1 MGEEDG
7 EIGGGG
13 RVLRSAPWRAAARW
27 GRFLGE
33 RGAGGG
39 WGRWM
44 DAREIQ
50 NPYIKTQPGQRRA

>member
-39 WGRWM
+39 LGSV
-44 DAREIQ
+44 DGC
-50 NPYIKTQPGQRRA
+50 T